1 VKGAAMAGFVQI
13 VQFTT
18 TNIDAIEEIA
28 DRMREEL
35 GDDFKVTKSTVSEDR
50 ERPGYYMIIAEFDS
64 YDEAMSQSNDPRM
77 GKFSE
82 EMAALVDGPI
92 KFYNLDVKFST

>member
-1 VKGAAMAGFVQI
+1 
-13 VQFTT
+13 
-18 TNIDAIEEIA
+18 
-28 DRMREEL
+28 
-35 GDDFKVTKSTVSEDR
+35 
-50 ERPGYYMIIAEFDS
+50 MIIAEFDS